1 MKYKLLTLILSVV
14 LLSGCANQTPS
25 APPSSEPSVPASAES
40 SVETE
45 SSIAQTPAETES
57 SEEETQAYILTFEAS
72 TIEGDQV
79 TSDIFANSKLT
90 MINIWATYCNPC
102 LNEMPDLGE
111 IAASYDPEIFQMY
124 GIISDVVEGDSSDTI
139 EEAKILINETHAD
152 YPHLLL
158 NQSLYSKL
166 VSGMDSVPTTIFV
179 NRQSEI
185 LGYLVG
191 AQTKETWVA
200 IIEDLLSQLE

>member
-25 APPSSEPSVPASAES
+25 APPSSEPSVPASTES

-45 SSIAQTPAETES
+45 SSIAQPPAETGS

-79 TSDIFANSKLT
+79 TSDLFANSKLT

>member
-25 APPSSEPSVPASAES
+25 APPSSEPSVPASTES

-45 SSIAQTPAETES
+45 SSIAQPSAETES

>member
-25 APPSSEPSVPASAES
+25 APPSSEPSVPASTES

-45 SSIAQTPAETES
+45 SSIAQPPAETGS

-79 TSDIFANSKLT
+79 TSDLFANSKLT

-139 EEAKILINETHAD
+139 EEAKTLINETHAD